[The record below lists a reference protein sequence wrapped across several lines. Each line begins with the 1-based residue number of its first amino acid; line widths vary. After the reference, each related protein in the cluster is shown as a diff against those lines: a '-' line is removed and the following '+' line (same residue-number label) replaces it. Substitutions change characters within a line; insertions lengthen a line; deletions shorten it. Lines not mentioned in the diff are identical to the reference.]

1 MVTQT
6 QLQLEKQTLVF
17 WFNSIELFCEAAFR
31 SGCNKP
37 LGRCWRKYSIIVFL
51 KAVETTNL
59 QQQMKVP

>member
-6 QLQLEKQTLVF
+6 QLRLEKQTLIF
-17 WFNSIELFCEAAFR
+17 RFNSIELFCAAA
-31 SGCNKP
+31 
-37 LGRCWRKYSIIVFL
+37 LGRCWRKYLIIVFL